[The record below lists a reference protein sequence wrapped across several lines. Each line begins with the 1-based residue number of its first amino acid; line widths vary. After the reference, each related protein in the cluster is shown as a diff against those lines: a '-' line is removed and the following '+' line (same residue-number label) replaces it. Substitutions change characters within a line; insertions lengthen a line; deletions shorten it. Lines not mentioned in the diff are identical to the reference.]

1 MTKGNMSIF
10 SAAERKTD
18 KAVRK
23 KKKKN
28 DNQIKVSFLPS
39 LFPCRPNFR
48 HAGQKDTADF
58 WNSKDCAFLNVGP

>member
-18 KAVRK
+18 NAFRK
-23 KKKKN
+23 KKN
-28 DNQIKVSFLPS
+28 YNQIKVFFLPS
-39 LFPCRPNFR
+39 FFPCRPNFS

-58 WNSKDCAFLNVGP
+58 YNNKDYAFLNVGHKN